1 MINMAKFEVNDRFRD
16 KETKEIYEVGTVLDW
31 TVKRAKE
38 ATDKLGDH
46 LLTRLDKPEDKKPA
60 DEDVETAEETEE
72 TEDKKD

>member
-1 MINMAKFEVNDRFRD
+1 MAKFEVNDRFRD

-46 LLTRLDKPEDKKPA
+46 LLTRLDKPEDKKSA
-60 DEDVETAEETEE
+60 DDEVEAANEAEG

>member
-1 MINMAKFEVNDRFRD
+1 MAKFEVNDRFRD

-38 ATDKLGDH
+38 ATDTLGDH
-46 LLTRLDKPEDKKPA
+46 LLTRLDKTEDKKPA
-60 DEDVETAEETEE
+60 DEEAETVEE